1 VQLHVKKPLGFVRAA
16 ISFSVCPLGVRKI
29 IKCIIHID
37 YSVEA
42 FFLGGGKVTSYPLG
56 SFLPTSVASYLV
68 GSFLPT
74 PSLPARDFSNQ
85 LSLLLL
91 QILHFHF

>member
-1 VQLHVKKPLGFVRAA
+1 MHKKSRRFVRAA
-16 ISFSVCPLGVRKI
+16 IAFSVCPLPVRKI
-29 IKCIIHID
+29 INCIIHLD

-56 SFLPTSVASYLV
+56 SFLPTPMASYLV

-74 PSLPARDFSNQ
+74 PSLPAREFLNQ
-85 LSLLLL
+85 VSLPFL
-91 QILHFHF
+91 QILHFYF